1 MSAFSKQDMKAQIV
15 QAPIT
20 GSVHM
25 VSKRSPQRGNTKK
38 PKSHVVG
45 KVSKRIPLSKHMK
58 DYLVGRLSYLY
69 DEVVRWAFHSAQ
81 PLVKEKQFLKVSA
94 EAKELYFG
102 TSKVDCKST
111 VLKAD
116 PSRVNAIDT
125 ELSAIKQTMT
135 TMLGGESFRV
145 TLPQI
150 FDAYCVATVT
160 TGVVNNVCTIN
171 PTGCTEFATLAALFD
186 EYRERGITVIH
197 KNPLILNTL
206 VSASG
211 GSVNTTYRVTACDP
225 TDNTAMTS
233 VDAGLQHGV
242 HELLSLAHGNLLVQ
256 IPLLAWEIRLPKDTV
271 FVSGGTMA
279 LAQDTWMAAN
289 FPVPYCFLKH
299 YTVQAITTAITVES
313 AIVQHILEFRI
324 RE

>member
-1 MSAFSKQDMKAQIV
+1 MSAFSMQDMKAHI
-15 QAPIT
+15 PSSTIT
-20 GSVHM
+20 LMRGK
-25 VSKRSPQRGNTKK
+25 VSGNRPKR
-38 PKSHVVG
+38 PKRKEES
-45 KVSKRIPLSKHMK
+45 VSKRIPLSKHMK
-58 DYLVGRLSYLY
+58 DYLGGRLSYLY

-81 PLVKEKQFLKVSA
+81 PLVREKQYLKASSD
-94 EAKELYFG
+94 AKELYFG
-102 TSKVDCKST
+102 TSSKSDSKT
-111 VLKAD
+111 LALSSAID
-116 PSRVNAIDT
+116 PSKRVSILDQ

-135 TMLGGESFRV
+135 NMLAGEQYRV

-160 TGVVNNVCTIN
+160 TGVVSNVCTIN
-171 PTGCTEFATLAALFD
+171 PTGCSEFATLAALFD
-186 EYRERGITVIH
+186 EYKETGITVLH
-197 KNPLILNTL
+197 KNPLIINTL
-206 VSASG
+206 SNPGG
-211 GSVNTTYRVTACDP
+211 GSVNTTYRITAADP

-242 HELLSLAHGNLLVQ
+242 HELLSLAHGNLSVQ
-256 IPLLAWEIRLPKDTV
+256 LPLLAWKIRLPPDTV

-299 YTVQAITTAITVES
+299 YTVQAVTTATTVES
-313 AIVQHILEFRI
+313 AIIQHSLEFRI